1 MARKTKIAGA
11 MEALAKVR
19 EKIGDESFRSQAS
32 GSLQC
37 RVGYRFSEST
47 INAARRRLLKGE

>member
-1 MARKTKIAGA
+1 MRKTKIAGA

-19 EKIGDESFRSQAS
+19 KEIGDERFKSQAA

-37 RVGYRFSEST
+37 RVGYRFSEAT
-47 INAARRRLLKGE
+47 INAARKRLLKGE